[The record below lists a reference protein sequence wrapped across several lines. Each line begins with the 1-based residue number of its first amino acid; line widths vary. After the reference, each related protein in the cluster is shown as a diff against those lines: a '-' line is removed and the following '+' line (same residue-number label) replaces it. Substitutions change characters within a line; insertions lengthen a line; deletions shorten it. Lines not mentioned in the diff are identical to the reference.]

1 MSATIYVAVL
11 RTKGTTRTFE
21 LTADSLTG
29 LRLQLLAL
37 VPTWCDLIVDT
48 LEDYRSER

>member
-21 LTADSLTG
+21 LTSDSLTG

-37 VPTWCDLIVDT
+37 VPTWCDLIDEG
-48 LEDYRSER
+48 LR